1 LFGGKRGLFPI
12 IGCCVEKR
20 SQIDLLYYME
30 LTIQAFGIAK
40 DILGDRKTS
49 LSINDGATVADL
61 LALLNQEYPAFQK
74 LTSLAVAL
82 NEEYAEKEAVLSP
95 ADTIVL
101 VPPVS
106 GG

>member
-1 LFGGKRGLFPI
+1 
-12 IGCCVEKR
+12 
-20 SQIDLLYYME
+20 ME

-40 DILGDRKTS
+40 DILGERKTL
-49 LSINDGATVADL
+49 LSIKDGATVADL
-61 LALLNQEYPAFQK
+61 LEQLNSQYPAFQK

-82 NEEYAEKEAVLSP
+82 NEEYAEKEAVLNPS
-95 ADTIVL
+95 DTIVL